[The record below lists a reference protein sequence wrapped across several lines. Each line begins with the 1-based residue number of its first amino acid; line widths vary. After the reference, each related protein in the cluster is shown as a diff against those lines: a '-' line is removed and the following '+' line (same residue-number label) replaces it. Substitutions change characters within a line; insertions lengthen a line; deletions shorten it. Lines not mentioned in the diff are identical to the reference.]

1 MCWIDPQAHT
11 YIYLIPS
18 IFGVA
23 HVCRYLVIIY
33 LESSHVPKTPI
44 LYWDGRQKETAA
56 CKEQHLGDGAS
67 TRTQTPAAFV
77 TAIDS
82 ATYWDCILGVEDLEN
97 LPSPSKSTARKP
109 ILDLFASQKNFEFQF
124 EYS

>member
-1 MCWIDPQAHT
+1 MLDLSTGP
-11 YIYLIPS
+11 YIHISNSFNIRSGSRLS
-18 IFGVA
+18 LFGN
-23 HVCRYLVIIY
+23 HILR
-33 LESSHVPKTPI
+33 SHVPKTPI
-44 LYWDGRQKETAA
+44 LYWDGRQKKIAA

-77 TAIDS
+77 TTIDS
-82 ATYWDCILGVEDLEN
+82 ATYWDCILEVEDLEN